1 MSKNKFVCIHG
12 HFYQPPRENPWL
24 NTVEVQ
30 DSAYPFHD
38 WNERISAECYSRN
51 SAARILDGKGKII
64 DIVNNYSRM
73 SFNFG
78 PTLMLWMKNRDPE
91 TYQAILDADKDSQKR
106 FSGHGSAIAQ
116 SFNHII
122 MPLANERDKVTQ
134 VIWGVKDFEHR
145 FKRKP
150 EGMWLSETAV
160 NTDTLE
166 VLAEYG
172 IKFTILS
179 PYQAKSVRKIGD
191 KEWKDVTGARVDP
204 RRPYLCKLPSGRSIS
219 LFFYDGPVSQGIAFE
234 GLLNNGKVFSDRLTG
249 QLDMQDESNTPQIMH
264 IATDGETYG
273 HHHRLGE
280 MGLSYC
286 LHHIE
291 NYEEANLTIYGEFLE
306 KFPPEYEAQIIEN
319 TAWSSTP
326 HLERWSDEG
335 GGNTGGHPNWHQ
347 KWRKP
352 LRAAFDWLR
361 DEMIVFYE
369 REMHELVK
377 DPWEVRNAYIEV
389 ILDRSRENTE
399 KFMKFHA
406 KKELSLSEQIK
417 FFKLMEIQY
426 HCMLMYTSCGWFFDE
441 VTGIET
447 LQDILYAARAIQLAQ
462 DLDDKNYEEHFIK
475 LLEKCPS
482 NIPEYGHAAAAYD
495 KFVKPSIVDMH
506 RVGAHFAISSL
517 FFEYPEKSRVY
528 SFDVD
533 SKHYEFY
540 EAGKY
545 SLAIGKAKLIS
556 EVSWEENLISY
567 AILHLGDHH
576 LFGGVR
582 EFNNE
587 LSYESMMKEMREAF
601 EKSRVHEVVVLM
613 DKHFGNHNYSF
624 WHLFKEDQKK
634 ILDKVMGHTMKS
646 IESSFSNI
654 YENNYSLM
662 QAMKELGLTP
672 PSPLKFCSDF
682 TINAKL
688 EEIFREDDIDY
699 KELNAIVES
708 FKRLEV
714 KVNKVGLDFLAEQKI
729 NSLMGRLK
737 NSPEDVMLMHKISK
751 LMEATQ
757 KVQLTPDLWQAQNIA
772 FQVQGKNYQNY
783 LERSEAGDEQAKLWI
798 ENFNKLFAHLNITIT
813 EEPLVATVPK

>member
-1 MSKNKFVCIHG
+1 MNKNKFVCIHG

-51 SAARILDGKGKII
+51 SAARILDDTGRIV
-64 DIVNNYSRM
+64 DIVNNYSRI

-78 PTLMLWMKNRDPE
+78 PTLLLWLKERDPD
-91 TYQAILDADKDSQKR
+91 TYQAILDADKESQKR

-122 MPLANERDKVTQ
+122 MPLANERDKETQ
-134 VIWGVKDFEHR
+134 VIWGIKDFEYR
-145 FKRKP
+145 FERKP

-166 VLAEYG
+166 VLAKHG
-172 IKFTILS
+172 IKYTILS
-179 PYQAKSVRKIGD
+179 PYQAKNVRKIGEKNWTD
-191 KEWKDVTGARVDP
+191 ASGAKVDP
-204 RRPYLCKLPSGRSIS
+204 RRPYLCKLPSGRKIS

-234 GLLNNGKVFSDRLTG
+234 GLLNNGKVFADRLTG
-249 QLDMQDESNTPQIMH
+249 QLDLENGNEPQLMH

-291 NYEEANLTIYGEFLE
+291 NYEATDLTIYGEYLE

-326 HLERWSDEG
+326 HLERWSDDG
-335 GGNTGGHPNWHQ
+335 GGNTGGHPDWHQ

-361 DEMIVFYE
+361 DEMIILFE
-369 REMHELVK
+369 KEMQYLVR
-377 DPWEVRNAYIEV
+377 DPWEVRNAYVEV
-389 ILDRSRENTE
+389 IQNRSRMNTS
-399 KFMKFHA
+399 KFIERHA
-406 KKELSLSEQIK
+406 RNTLTKSEEIK
-417 FFKLMEIQY
+417 FLKLLEIQY
-426 HCMLMYTSCGWFFDE
+426 HAMLMYTSCGWFFDE

-447 LQDILYAARAIQLAQ
+447 IQDIMYAARAIQLAQ
-462 DLDDKNYEEHFIK
+462 DITGANYERHFVK

-482 NIPEYGHAAAAYD
+482 NIPEYGNAAYAYT

-506 RVGAHFAISSL
+506 RVGAHYAISSL
-517 FFEYPEKSRVY
+517 FFDYPEKSKVY
-528 SFDVD
+528 SFDVE
-533 SKHYEFY
+533 SENYEFF

-545 SLAIGKAKLIS
+545 TLALGKAKLTS
-556 EVSWEENLISY
+556 EITWEESMISY
-567 AILHLGDHH
+567 TILHLGDHH

-587 LSYESMMKEMREAF
+587 TSYHQMKDEVRDAF
-601 EKSRVHEVVVLM
+601 QKSRVHEVIVLM
-613 DKHFGNHNYSF
+613 DKHFGTHNYSF
-624 WHLFKEDQKK
+624 WHLFKEDQQK
-634 ILDKVMGHTMKS
+634 ILEQVMSHTMKTV
-646 IESSFSNI
+646 EVSFSNI
-654 YENNYSLM
+654 YENNYSLL

-672 PSPLKFCSDF
+672 PQPLKYCSDF
-682 TINAKL
+682 TVNVKL
-688 EEIFREDDIDY
+688 EAIFKEDEINF
-699 KELNAIVES
+699 KELNSIVES

-714 KVNKVGLDFLAEQKI
+714 KVNKVGLDYLAEQKI
-729 NSLMGRLK
+729 NDLMSRLHKTPEDISLMRRIAKFL
-737 NSPEDVMLMHKISK
+737 
-751 LMEATQ
+751 EATY
-757 KVQLTPDLWQAQNIA
+757 KVKLTPDLWQAQNIA
-772 FQVQGKNYQNY
+772 FQIREKNNRKFT
-783 LERSEAGDEQAKLWI
+783 EKSAKGDEEASLWCAH
-798 ENFNKLFAHLNITIT
+798 FHKLFSELNIRIID
-813 EEPLVATVPK
+813 EPIAMPS

>member
-51 SAARILDGKGKII
+51 SASRILDNEGRII
-64 DIVNNYSRM
+64 DIVNNYSRI

-78 PTLMLWMKNRDPE
+78 PTLLLWMKNNDPD
-91 TYQAILDADKDSQKR
+91 TYKAILEADKQSLKK

-116 SFNHII
+116 SYNHII
-122 MPLANERDKVTQ
+122 MPLANERDKETQ
-134 VIWGVKDFEHR
+134 VIWGIKDFEHR
-145 FKRKP
+145 FHRKP

-166 VLAEYG
+166 MLAKHN

-179 PYQAKSVRKIGD
+179 PYQAKSVRKKGD
-191 KEWKDVTGARVDP
+191 TQWKDVMGGKVDP
-204 RRPYLCKLPSGRSIS
+204 RRPYLCKLPSGKSIS

-234 GLLNNGKVFSDRLTG
+234 GLLNNGKVFSDRLIG
-249 QLDMQDESNTPQIMH
+249 QLDMNDEQDSPQLMH

-286 LHHIE
+286 LHQIE
-291 NYEEANLTIYGEFLE
+291 NYEEANLTVYGEYLE

-326 HLERWSDEG
+326 HLERWSDNG
-335 GGNTGGHPNWHQ
+335 GGNTGGHPDWHQ
-347 KWRKP
+347 RWRKP

-361 DEMIVFYE
+361 DEMITFYE
-369 REMHELVK
+369 TEMGKLAT
-377 DPWEVRNAYIEV
+377 DPWKVRDAYVEV
-389 ILDRSRENTE
+389 ILDRSRENTASFL
-399 KFMKFHA
+399 KTYA
-406 KKELSLSEQIK
+406 KKELSKEEEVK
-417 FFKLMEIQY
+417 FLKLLEIQ
-426 HCMLMYTSCGWFFDE
+426 HHAMLMYTSCGWFFDE

-447 LQDILYAARAIQLAQ
+447 IQDIMYAARAIQLAH
-462 DLDDKNYEEHFIK
+462 DISGKDFETHFVK

-482 NIPEYGHAAAAYD
+482 NIPEHGHAGYAYT
-495 KFVKPSIVDMH
+495 KFVKPSVVDMH
-506 RVGAHFAISSL
+506 RVGAHYAISSL
-517 FFEYPEKSRVY
+517 FFDYPEKTKVY

-533 SKHYEFY
+533 SQHYEFH

-545 SLAIGKAKLIS
+545 SLAIGKAKLTS
-556 EVSWEENLISY
+556 EVTWEENLISY
-567 AILHLGDHH
+567 SILHLGDHH

-582 EFNNE
+582 EFNNDE
-587 LSYESMMKEMREAF
+587 SYLEMKEEITEAF
-601 EKSRVHEVVVLM
+601 TKSRVHEVIVLM
-613 DKHFGNHNYSF
+613 DKHFGSHNYSF
-624 WHLFKEDQKK
+624 WHLFKEDQQK
-634 ILDKVMGHTMKS
+634 ILDQVMLGTMES
-646 IESSFSNI
+646 IAFSFNNI
-654 YENNYSLM
+654 YENNYSLL
-662 QAMKELGLTP
+662 QATKELGLAP
-672 PSPLKFCSDF
+672 PKPLKYCSDF

-688 EEIFREDDIDY
+688 EKIFKEDDIDF
-699 KELNAIVES
+699 KELNAVVES

-729 NSLMGRLK
+729 NSLMQRLK
-737 NSPEDVMLMHKISK
+737 LAPDDISIMNKIDKFMDATHKVPLS
-751 LMEATQ
+751 
-757 KVQLTPDLWQAQNIA
+757 PDLWQAQNIA
-772 FQVQGKNYQNY
+772 FQIQSKNYQEY
-783 LERSEAGDEQAKLWI
+783 AEKSAAGDEEARLWCEHFKTI
-798 ENFNKLFAHLNITIT
+798 FDQLNIKLTDNS
-813 EEPLVATVPK
+813 VMAHS